1 MSSGCY
7 GSGYASS
14 SYGGCSGSR
23 YGAYNSGGSYSSGG
37 YAAYSGGS
45 CSGSGYAQSG
55 YGYSGSVAY
64 SYPAGSSMTYS
75 GGSYSSP
82 WVTMSGGQASVFQA
96 TDGAYYALGSD
107 GVYRPAYSNGTMMYN
122 GMTMPASGTTTYRSS
137 SYTPA
142 GSTTTTTSSGVIQ
155 ASGTAPLSMPGTTIR
170 AKQMLGTQILLGN
183 NTQVGTVE
191 DMVTDG
197 SGNVDYLIVSSGDG
211 KLVTVPWDAAKF
223 DADKKTATIN
233 VTQEVWKTVPT
244 YTTTTYPQFHTPTYR
259 TDIYKA
265 YGLTPRERRIP

>member
-1 MSSGCY
+1 V
-7 GSGYASS
+7 
-14 SYGGCSGSR
+14 
-23 YGAYNSGGSYSSGG
+23 
-37 YAAYSGGS
+37 
-45 CSGSGYAQSG
+45 QSG
-55 YGYSGSVAY
+55 YGYSGSGYTQSGYSYSGSVAY
-64 SYPAGSSMTYS
+64 SNSGGYSVTYS
-75 GGSYSSP
+75 NGSYSSP
-82 WVTMSGGQASVFQA
+82 WVPMTTTGGQATVFQA
-96 TDGAYYALGSD
+96 TDGAFYALGSD
-107 GVYRPAYSNGTMMYN
+107 GVYRPASSNGTMMYN
-122 GMTMPASGTTTYRSS
+122 GTAMPYAGATTFSSS

-142 GSTTTTTSSGVIQ
+142 GSATTTTSSGVIQ
-155 ASGTAPLSMPGTTIR
+155 ASGTAPLSMPGTTFR

-191 DMVTDG
+191 DLVTDG
-197 SGNVDYLIVSSGDG
+197 SGNLDYVIVSAGDG

-244 YTTTTYPQFHTPTYR
+244 YTTTTYPQFYTPTYR